1 MFRTIGPGA
10 ILLGTAIGGGEWL
23 MGPIAV
29 TKYGLSIL
37 SIAVIAI
44 FLQAQLN
51 LELVRYTIYTG
62 EPIITGFMRTSPG
75 PRFWGGMYAVLA
87 WFQNGLASWVGTAAG
102 ALAAGVLGRLPDDQQ
117 DGGLVLLLSSLLLL
131 LCGALL
137 ISGRKIER
145 TLERLSWFIVSWVLL
160 YMGIAVALF
169 VPFSLWADM
178 FSGIVSFRFIAEA
191 RSGPGLDWFLVAAFA
206 ASSGAGGITNVG
218 LSNWYRDK
226 GFGMGKVVGYIPS
239 LFSGRDVKLAETGK
253 VFPTT
258 AENRNRWKQWVWFA
272 KVDQYGVFLF
282 GALVGMVLP
291 CLLAVQVLPAGKDLR
306 GLAVAAE
313 VASGLTAVG
322 GSSFWFLTLFCGFW
336 ILFSTQLGCLD
347 ALVRIIT
354 DILWSGSSRV
364 RKWRGGDVRW
374 LYYTLLGMMMIWGLT
389 ALHLATPIFLFQIT
403 ANIGGV
409 ITAMV
414 SVHVLY
420 VNRVLLPPAVRPP
433 LWRQITLVLCAAFYG
448 TFVFLSVQQMVG

>member
-1 MFRTIGPGA
+1 
-10 ILLGTAIGGGEWL
+10 
-23 MGPIAV
+23 
-29 TKYGLSIL
+29 
-37 SIAVIAI
+37 
-44 FLQAQLN
+44 
-51 LELVRYTIYTG
+51 
-62 EPIITGFMRTSPG
+62 
-75 PRFWGGMYAVLA
+75 
-87 WFQNGLASWVGTAAG
+87 
-102 ALAAGVLGRLPDDQQ
+102 
-117 DGGLVLLLSSLLLL
+117 
-131 LCGALL
+131 
-137 ISGRKIER
+137 
-145 TLERLSWFIVSWVLL
+145 
-160 YMGIAVALF
+160 
-169 VPFSLWADM
+169 
-178 FSGIVSFRFIAEA
+178 
-191 RSGPGLDWFLVAAFA
+191 
-206 ASSGAGGITNVG
+206 
-218 LSNWYRDK
+218 
-226 GFGMGKVVGYIPS
+226 
-239 LFSGRDVKLAETGK
+239 
-253 VFPTT
+253 
-258 AENRNRWKQWVWFA
+258 
-272 KVDQYGVFLF
+272 
-282 GALVGMVLP
+282 MVLP

-347 ALVRIIT
+347 ALVRIIS